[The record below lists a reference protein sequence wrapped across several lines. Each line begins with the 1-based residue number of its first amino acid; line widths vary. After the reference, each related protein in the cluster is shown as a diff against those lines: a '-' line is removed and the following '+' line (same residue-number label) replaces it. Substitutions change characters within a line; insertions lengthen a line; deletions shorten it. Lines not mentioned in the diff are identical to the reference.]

1 MQNWDPTKPAKTTPL
16 YSILFLILFI
26 GTGVM
31 QPVSGQN
38 KTVTGTV
45 IAADNKEPLP
55 GVNVFLKGTTRG
67 TITNLD
73 GQYSIEVPE
82 KGAVLAFSFMG
93 YQAQE
98 VPVGTLAIVD
108 ISLQPE
114 KVSLDE
120 IVVVGYGAQRV
131 KDLTAPITTVKGED
145 LRKQVSANPM
155 QALQGKVAGVQII
168 NNGAP
173 GSGPSVKIRG
183 VGSIGDYA
191 NPLYVVDG
199 VFMDNIDY
207 LSTSDIEDLTVL
219 KDASAAAIYGVRA
232 ANGVILV
239 TTKKG
244 KSGKPVVSYETYLGL
259 QVPVNIM
266 PLANS
271 AQYNTLLA
279 EANANT
285 VGYVPRNAANDTA
298 STDWYKELVR
308 TALMHNHSID
318 VSGATESTS
327 YSFGGSY
334 LFQEGIMKASNDF
347 ERFNIRARIDQ
358 QVNDR
363 LKFGVNTII
372 TRYDKHLAEN
382 NAFFQAFVN
391 PPVYPVYDPNNSA
404 AYPVLFG
411 SPQTAGFGNQYGNP
425 YATAYYNDEYEKG
438 NSLLLNLYGEY
449 AIIKEKLIFKT
460 SYNQELNHWIW
471 RDYTPQFNVGGSQG
485 VRSSTLSRTF
495 GEKSNQILDNLLT
508 YTAQEGI
515 SRYTILAGQSVRI
528 ERTDN
533 MTGSARNVPGIDDQA
548 KYLKNGS
555 TKDRYADDNP
565 DRVNTLSFFSRANY
579 AYDDKYLATLTFR
592 ADGSSKY
599 QQTWGY
605 FPSVGLGWIM
615 TRENFLSDKPWLQY
629 LKLRTSWGM
638 LGNNNVPSNY
648 EKISGQ
654 FGAVS
659 SGIFGNQIVD
669 GVGQQTV
676 YQNYL
681 KWEVVN
687 EFDIG
692 LDFTTLKNKLDGE
705 IDYYHRVTNNVV
717 FFAPIATGGGVA
729 ELLANNGKVLNA
741 GIELR
746 LNWTEKLTDKSTFR
760 IGFNATTIHNE
771 VLALEGREYIPSGI
785 VRGNFTTRTIVGE
798 AIGSFYGYEIRGVY
812 QSEADALRDPIAQT
826 IRDKGFFKYKDQDGD
841 KTITEKDK
849 VFLGSAI
856 PKLITGMDFSY
867 NNGPF
872 DASISLQGQFGNKI
886 LNAKRMNRD
895 VFTDGN
901 YDLDFYENRWQK
913 DAKSSTYPS
922 AEAYNY
928 SFTQQANDFFVE
940 SGSYIRIQ
948 NIQAGYTLQDIKS
961 ISRLRVYLS
970 AQRPFTY
977 FGYHG
982 FTPEVGGIPISS
994 GIDNSV
1000 YPMQAIYTFGFNVNF

>member
-1 MQNWDPTKPAKTTPL
+1 M
-16 YSILFLILFI
+16 
-26 GTGVM
+26 GVI
-31 QPVSGQN
+31 QPVAGQN
-38 KTVTGTV
+38 KTVSGTV
-45 IAADNKEPLP
+45 IASDNKEPLP
-55 GVNVFLKGTTRG
+55 GVNVFLKGSTRG

-82 KGAVLAFSFMG
+82 TGAVLAFSFMG

-98 VPVGTLAIVD
+98 VPVGSLAKID

-114 KVSLDE
+114 NVSLDE

-131 KDLTAPITTVKGED
+131 KDLTAPITTVKGDD

-318 VSGATESTS
+318 VSGATDATS

-334 LFQEGIMKASNDF
+334 LFQEGIMDASNDF

-372 TRYDKHLAEN
+372 TRYDKKAADEGT
-382 NAFFQAFVN
+382 FFQAYVN
-391 PPVYPVYDPNNSA
+391 PPVYPVYDPDNTLAFPVKFA
-404 AYPVLFG
+404 A
-411 SPQTAGFGNQYGNP
+411 PQTAGFGNSYGNP
-425 YATAYYNDEYEKG
+425 YARAYYNDQFERG
-438 NSLLLNLYGEY
+438 NGLLLNLYGEY
-449 AIIKEKLIFKT
+449 SIIKDKLVFKT
-460 SYNQELNHWIW
+460 SYSQELNHWIY
-471 RDYTPQFNVGGSQG
+471 RNYTPQYNVGGSQG
-485 VRSSTLSRTF
+485 VRKSTLSRTL
-495 GEKSNQILDNLLT
+495 GERSNQILDNLITWTGQVDKQRFTL
-508 YTAQEGI
+508 
-515 SRYTILAGQSVRI
+515 LAGHSIRI
-528 ERTDN
+528 EQGDN
-533 MTGSARNVPGIDDQA
+533 MTGNAQNVPGLDDPS
-548 KYLKNGS
+548 KYIRNAS
-555 TKDRYADDNP
+555 YNDRYVTDDP
-565 DRVNTLSFFSRANY
+565 SRIHTVSFFTRANY
-579 AYDDKYLATLTFR
+579 AFDDKYLATVTFR

-599 QQTWGY
+599 QQKWGF
-605 FPSVGLGWIM
+605 FPSVGFGWVM
-615 TRENFLSDKPWLQY
+615 TRENFLSDKPWVQY
-629 LKLRTSWGM
+629 LKLRGSWGM
-638 LGNNNVPSNY
+638 LGNNNVPANS
-648 EKISGQ
+648 KVILGQSGA
-654 FGAVS
+654 GS
-659 SGIFGNQIVD
+659 SAIFGDQLVD
-669 GVGQQTV
+669 GIGAQTV
-676 YQNYL
+676 LQNYL
-681 KWEVVN
+681 QWEVVN
-687 EFDIG
+687 EFDLG
-692 LDFTTLKNKLDGE
+692 LDFTTMNNKLDGE
-705 IDYYHRVTNNVV
+705 IDFYHRVTNNVV
-717 FFAPIATGGGVA
+717 FYAPISSGGGTA
-729 ELLANNGKVLNA
+729 ELLANNGKVLNS
-741 GIELR
+741 GLELR
-746 LNWTEKLTDKSTFR
+746 LGWSDKISDKSSYR
-760 IGFNATTIHNE
+760 IGLNATTIHNE
-771 VLALEGREYIPSGI
+771 VLELIGRSNIPGAP
-785 VRGNFTTRTIVGE
+785 VRGGNYTTLTQVGE

-812 QSEADALRDPIAQT
+812 ASESDALRDPIAQT
-826 IRDKGFFKYKDQDGD
+826 IRDKGYFKYKDQDGD
-841 KTITEKDK
+841 KIITEKDK

-856 PKLITGMDFSY
+856 PKLITGLDFSY
-867 NNGPF
+867 TYGHF
-872 DASISLQGQFGNKI
+872 DASLSLQGQFGNKI

-895 VFTDGN
+895 IFADGN
-901 YDLDFYENRWQK
+901 YDLDFYENRWHSGN
-913 DAKSSTYPS
+913 KSNSYPS
-922 AEAYNY
+922 AEAYNS
-928 SFTQQANDFFVE
+928 SFVQQANDFFVE
-940 SGSYIRIQ
+940 NGSYARIQ
-948 NIQAGYTLQDIKS
+948 NVQLGYTLQDIKN

-970 AQRPFTY
+970 AQRPYTY

-982 FTPEVGGIPISS
+982 FTPEIGGSPISS